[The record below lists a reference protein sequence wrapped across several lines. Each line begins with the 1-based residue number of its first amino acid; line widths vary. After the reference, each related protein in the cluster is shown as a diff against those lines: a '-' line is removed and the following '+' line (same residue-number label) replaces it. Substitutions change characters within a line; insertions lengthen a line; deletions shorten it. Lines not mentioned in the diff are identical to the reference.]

1 MTVERPTHTCQEDQ
15 DVASSIDKPGKD
27 TSNRAAFATRVIHAG
42 QHPDPTTG
50 AVMPPIYA
58 TSTYAQKS
66 PGVHQGF
73 EYSRT
78 HNPTRFAYERC
89 IADLENGTRGFA
101 FASGMAAI
109 GTLLELFPAGSHVI
123 AMDDVYGGTFR
134 LFDKVRRRS
143 ANFDFSFVDMTD
155 PDAIHAAVR
164 PETKMI
170 WVESP
175 TNPLLKIVDIEAVSK
190 IARQHDLLLGCD
202 NTFASPYCQRPLDL
216 GADVVMHSATKYL
229 NGHSDMVGG
238 ILVVKDEA
246 LGEELAFLQNSV
258 GGVQGPFDSFLAL
271 RGLKTLSLRMQRH
284 CETAG
289 DLAGWLEAHPAIDRV
304 TYPGL
309 RSHPAHDIA
318 KRQMHAFG
326 GMVTIFLKGGL
337 DAARTMLERVDL
349 FTLAESLG
357 GVESLIEHPG
367 IMTHASIPTDRRAAL
382 GVDDALVR
390 LSVGIEEAGDLRR
403 DLEQAL
409 AGL

>member
-1 MTVERPTHTCQEDQ
+1 VGSTTAKT
-15 DVASSIDKPGKD
+15 ANGNA
-27 TSNRAAFATRVIHAG
+27 NRAAFATRVIHAG

-58 TSTYAQKS
+58 TSTYAQES
-66 PGVHQGF
+66 PGIHKGF

-134 LFDKVRRRS
+134 LFDKVRKRS

-155 PDAIHAAVR
+155 PEAIHAAIR

-175 TNPLLKIVDIEAVSK
+175 TNPLLKIVDIEAVAK
-190 IARQHDLLLGCD
+190 IARQHNVLLGCD

-271 RGLKTLSLRMQRH
+271 RGLKTLSLRMERH

-289 DLAGWLEAHPAIDRV
+289 GLAEWLEGHGAVERV

-309 RSHPAHDIA
+309 ASHPAHDVA
-318 KRQMHAFG
+318 ARQMHAFG

-337 DAARTMLERVDL
+337 DAARTMLERVEL

-367 IMTHASIPTDRRAAL
+367 IMTHASIPPDRRAAL

-390 LSVGIEEAGDLRR
+390 LSVGIEAADDLRR
-403 DLEQAL
+403 DLDQAL